1 MSLESNKSLG
11 GVGAI
16 LLAIPF
22 LSLVGIIL
30 VLLAMKGMAEHYKED
45 GIFKNALYGFVFGVI
60 GVVAMMAVV
69 LLLIFG
75 FAATTTISSPFT
87 GFGLFVISYLVLYGF
102 SLTSAIFYRKSLN
115 ALSEKSGESMFST
128 AGLVLLF
135 GAAIPVVGELLKF
148 IAWILVAVGFFNI
161 KSTSPQQSASAPVET
176 KSTVQTFCKYCG
188 SKIQPNTVYCPNCGK
203 KIE

>member
-45 GIFKNALYGFVFGVI
+45 GIFKNALYGFVFGII
-60 GVVAMMAVV
+60 GVIAMMAVV
-69 LLLIFG
+69 LLLIFAY
-75 FAATTTISSPFT
+75 AATTRITSAFT
-87 GFGLFVISYLVLYGF
+87 GFGLFAIVYLVVYGF
-102 SLTSAIFYRKSLN
+102 SLISAIFYRKSLN
-115 ALSEKSGESMFST
+115 ALSEKSGEPMFNT
-128 AGLVLLF
+128 AGLVLLV
-135 GAAIPVVGELLKF
+135 GAALPVIGELLKL
-148 IAWILVAVGFFNI
+148 IAWMLVAVGFFSI
-161 KSTSPQQSASAPVET
+161 KSSSQPSTSAPSNSA
-176 KSTVQTFCKYCG
+176 STVQNFCQYCG
-188 SKIQPNTVYCPNCGK
+188 SKIQPNTIYCPNCGK